1 MTDVDIA
8 VINGNLDQLKTCIR
22 KDIFPSQQAI
32 NSAIENNHI
41 EIVNYLQAIYDE
53 LSFSDHFSSIT
64 RRNFLTEE
72 IKANNIN
79 LSNINV
85 NVATQ
90 EGSLELLKIC
100 ITNGIYPSQEAIDNA
115 ARNEHFNILNYLE
128 TLYETL
134 SFSEHFP
141 SIMRMQCH
149 PNKDLVNYAISDN
162 KINLLKWFLDRNI
175 SPDKN
180 SIYFAIKNNHYEAL
194 KLIEDFEYQSFQREV
209 AYGT

>member
-1 MTDVDIA
+1 M
-8 VINGNLDQLKTCIR
+8 
-22 KDIFPSQQAI
+22 
-32 NSAIENNHI
+32 
-41 EIVNYLQAIYDE
+41 
-53 LSFSDHFSSIT
+53 
-64 RRNFLTEE
+64 
-72 IKANNIN
+72 
-79 LSNINV
+79 
-85 NVATQ
+85 
-90 EGSLELLKIC
+90 
-100 ITNGIYPSQEAIDNA
+100 
-115 ARNEHFNILNYLE
+115 NILNYLE